1 MIYLAQD
8 DEQGAVAEMT
18 RELGLE
24 VLYPVARETE
34 AESAVPTK
42 TWKAVAETGLTAPVS
57 EDLGG
62 GGVPGAVT
70 YMTAVENLGYGDAAI
85 TLAAIWSG
93 APSLLISLH
102 GTSEQ
107 QAGLLEASKNLDVRG
122 SVALYEGF
130 GRGAS
135 ELETTIADEGE
146 NVHIVGRKVG
156 VPFSGQAE
164 SIIVVGVDPST
175 GKLRAVI
182 VPRTTDGVNIG
193 ARDKSL
199 ALDAAD
205 IASIDF
211 DVVVPRANL
220 LGTEGLQKTVE
231 RLRLSVAAAQTG
243 MAQRAMEYAA
253 EYAKT
258 RMAFGK
264 PIASFQGI
272 SFPLAESYFRTEQA
286 RLEVLDAA
294 SLMDNSDDIERISAV
309 VSSAVAYASE
319 NASETTRHAVQVLG
333 GHGFIR
339 EYPVEL
345 WYRTAA
351 FLSTLD
357 FDPNA
362 SSFQPVL

>member
-1 MIYLAQD
+1 MIYLAQGE
-8 DEQGAVAEMT
+8 EQEAVAEMT

-24 VLYPVARETE
+24 VLYPVSRDAE
-34 AESAVPTK
+34 ADAAVPSK
-42 TWKAVAETGLTAPVS
+42 TWKAVVETGLTAPVS
-57 EDLGG
+57 EELGG
-62 GGVPGAVT
+62 GGVPGVVT
-70 YMTAVENLGYGDAAI
+70 YMTAVENLAYGDAAI
-85 TLAAIWSG
+85 TLAAVWSG
-93 APSLLISLH
+93 ASSLLISLH
-102 GTSEQ
+102 GTPEQ

-135 ELETTIADEGE
+135 ELETTIADEGDS
-146 NVHIVGRKVG
+146 VRVVGRKVG

-175 GKLRAVI
+175 RDLRAVI
-182 VPRTTDGVNIG
+182 VPRTVDGVTVG
-193 ARDKSL
+193 VREKSL

-205 IASIDF
+205 IASIEF

-220 LGTEGLQKTVE
+220 LGSDGLQKSVE
-231 RLRLSVAAAQTG
+231 RLRLAVASAQTG

-253 EYAKT
+253 EYAKG
-258 RMAFGK
+258 RIAFGK
-264 PIASFQGI
+264 SIASFQGI
-272 SFPLAESYFRTEQA
+272 SFPLAEAFSRTEQA

-294 SLMDNSDDIERISAV
+294 SLLENSDDIERISAV
-309 VSSAVAYASE
+309 VTSAVSYASE

-339 EYPVEL
+339 EYPVEQ

-357 FDPNA
+357 FDPSA
-362 SSFQPVL
+362 SSFHPVF

>member
-1 MIYLAQD
+1 MIFLAQD
-8 DEQGAVAEMT
+8 EEQEAVAEMT

-24 VLYPVARETE
+24 VLSPVSRDAE
-34 AESAVPTK
+34 AAAAVPAT
-42 TWKAVAETGLTAPVS
+42 TWKAVVETGLTAPVS
-57 EDLGG
+57 EELGG
-62 GGVPGAVT
+62 GGIPGVVT
-70 YMTAVENLGYGDAAI
+70 YMTAVENLSYGDAAI
-85 TLAAIWSG
+85 TLAAVWSG

-102 GTSEQ
+102 GSPEQ
-107 QAGLLEASKNLDVRG
+107 QAGLLEASKNLDNRG

-135 ELETTIADEGE
+135 ELETTIADEGDT
-146 NVHIVGRKVG
+146 VRVVGRKVA

-164 SIIVVGVDPST
+164 SIIVIGVDPST
-175 GKLRAVI
+175 RDLRAVI
-182 VPRTTDGVNIG
+182 VPRTADGVTVG
-193 ARDKSL
+193 VRDKSL

-205 IASIDF
+205 LASMDF

-220 LGTEGLQKTVE
+220 LGADGLQKSVE
-231 RLRLSVAAAQTG
+231 RLRLAVASAQTG

-253 EYAKT
+253 EYAKS
-258 RMAFGK
+258 RIAFGK

-272 SFPLAESYFRTEQA
+272 SFPLAEAFSRTEQA

-294 SLMDNSDDIERISAV
+294 SLMDNTDDIERISVV

-339 EYPVEL
+339 EYPVEQ

-357 FDPNA
+357 FDPRA
-362 SSFQPVL
+362 SSFHSVF

>member
-8 DEQGAVAEMT
+8 DEQEAVAEMT

-24 VLYPVARETE
+24 VLFPVARETE
-34 AESAVPTK
+34 AAAVVPSK
-42 TWKAVAETGLTAPVS
+42 TWKAIVGTELTAPVS
-57 EDLGG
+57 EELGG
-62 GGVPGAVT
+62 GGMPSAVT
-70 YMTAVENLGYGDAAI
+70 YMTAVENLAYGDAGI
-85 TLAAIWSG
+85 TLAAVWSG

-102 GTSEQ
+102 GTSQ
-107 QAGLLEASKNLDVRG
+107 QQSGILEASKNLDNRG

-135 ELETTIADEGE
+135 ELETTITDDGDG
-146 NVHIVGRKVG
+146 VRVTGRKVG

-175 GKLRAVI
+175 RDLRAVI
-182 VPRTTDGVNIG
+182 VPRTAYGVNVG
-193 ARDKSL
+193 VRDKSL

-220 LGTEGLQKTVE
+220 LNSEGLRKSVE
-231 RLRLSVAAAQTG
+231 WLRLAVASAQTG
-243 MAQRAMEYAA
+243 MAQRALEYAA
-253 EYAKT
+253 DYAKT
-258 RMAFGK
+258 RVAFGK

-272 SFPLAESYFRTEQA
+272 SFPLAEAFARTEQA

-294 SLMDNSDDIERISAV
+294 SLIDNDGDIERISAV
-309 VSSAVAYASE
+309 VSSAVSYASE
-319 NASETTRHAVQVLG
+319 NGAETTRHAVQVLG

-357 FDPNA
+357 FDPTA
-362 SSFQPVL
+362 SSFSAVF

>member
-8 DEQGAVAEMT
+8 DEQEAVAEMT
-18 RELGLE
+18 RDLGLE
-24 VLYPVARETE
+24 VLYPVAREVE
-34 AESAVPTK
+34 ANSAVPSK
-42 TWKAVAETGLTAPVS
+42 AWKAVVETGLTAPVS
-57 EDLGG
+57 EELGG
-62 GGVPGAVT
+62 GGIPSAVAYT
-70 YMTAVENLGYGDAAI
+70 TAVENLAYGDAGV
-85 TLAAIWSG
+85 TLAAMWSG

-102 GTSEQ
+102 GTAEQ
-107 QAGLLEASKNLDVRG
+107 QAGVLVASKNLDNRG

-130 GRGAS
+130 GRGPA
-135 ELETTIADEGE
+135 EFETTISDEGDS
-146 NVHIVGRKVG
+146 VRVTGRKVG

-175 GKLRAVI
+175 RELRAVI
-182 VPRTTDGVNIG
+182 VPRTTDGVRVG
-193 ARDKSL
+193 VRDKSL

-205 IASIDF
+205 MANIDF
-211 DVVVPRANL
+211 GVVVPRANL
-220 LGTEGLQKTVE
+220 LNSQGLRGSVE
-231 RLRLSVAAAQTG
+231 RLRLAVASAQIG

-253 EYAKT
+253 EYATT
-258 RMAFGK
+258 RIAFGK

-272 SFPLAESYFRTEQA
+272 SFPLAEAFARTEQA

-294 SLMDNSDDIERISAV
+294 SLIDNDGDIERISAV
-309 VSSAVAYASE
+309 VSSAVSYAGE
-319 NASETTRHAVQVLG
+319 NGAETTRHAVQVLG

-357 FDPNA
+357 FDPTA
-362 SSFQPVL
+362 SSFNAVF

>member
-8 DEQGAVAEMT
+8 DEQKAVAEMT

-24 VLYPVARETE
+24 VLDPVARDTE
-34 AESAVPTK
+34 AGSVVPAK
-42 TWKAVAETGLTAPVS
+42 TWKAVVETGLTAPVG
-57 EDLGG
+57 EELGG
-62 GGVPGAVT
+62 GGVPSAVT
-70 YMTAVENLGYGDAAI
+70 YITAVENLAYGDAGI

-102 GTSEQ
+102 GTPEQ
-107 QAGLLEASKNLDVRG
+107 QVGLLEASKNLDVRG

-175 GKLRAVI
+175 RALRAVI
-182 VPRTTDGVNIG
+182 VPRTADGVSVG
-193 ARDKSL
+193 APERSL

-205 IASIDF
+205 IASIEF

-220 LGTEGLQKTVE
+220 LSSEGLQKSVE
-231 RLRLSVAAAQTG
+231 RLRLAVASAQTG

-272 SFPLAESYFRTEQA
+272 SFPLAEAFFRTEQA
-286 RLEVLDAA
+286 RLEVLDAS
-294 SLMDNSDDIERISAV
+294 SLMDSSDDIERISAV
-309 VSSAVAYASE
+309 VSSAVSYASE

-351 FLSTLD
+351 FLSALD
-357 FDPNA
+357 FDPSA
-362 SSFQPVL
+362 SSFHPVL